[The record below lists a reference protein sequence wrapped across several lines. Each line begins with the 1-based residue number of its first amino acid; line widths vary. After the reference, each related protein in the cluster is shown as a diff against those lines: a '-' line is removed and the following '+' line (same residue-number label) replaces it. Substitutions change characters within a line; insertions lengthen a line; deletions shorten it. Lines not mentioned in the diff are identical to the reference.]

1 MRRSKEK
8 MTEQVDREIVMKKGI
23 RRTILMI
30 MSTFMIFGTAA
41 YAQTDITNVGN
52 YTNEDNI
59 SLYVRGL
66 SSEDPVEEVSCQIG
80 MDADQTIAYEAPGE
94 VSTASRTLVLL
105 DNSIS
110 ISEENRE
117 KIKNFLSE
125 YAYVKPNN
133 EQIALVEFSETL
145 NIVSQ
150 YVTEKSAFN
159 EVINSIEYNDQ
170 DTHLIDALYE
180 VLKQDYLG
188 GDDCYKQIIVIA
200 DGVDNQEI
208 GYTRSELDEIIKE
221 KNIPIHAL
229 GCQNKT
235 NNEQLEDM
243 FAIARSSQGSC
254 FLLDELDDMTTIA
267 NSIASEAN
275 VGRFIITPQAEL
287 MDGSTKEALIT
298 VKTGSEEVKIRQ
310 TVVMP
315 FSQAVQDA
323 TDEADVEIVE
333 EATDVSDTEPVVE
346 PTEEKETLIAGLTQR
361 QWIVIIVFVVLVFAV
376 LLILL
381 IIMILKN
388 NRRENE
394 FITLPEGIEP
404 EMDLGMQKD
413 QREKKTAWEG
423 LRSVDDTGAGER
435 TEYLWDQY
443 HTLIMTD
450 MDRPDK
456 IFQIPFHGEAV
467 VGRSA
472 TNADLILDQTYRNV
486 SNKHCLIFMQ
496 NGKMYIRDLGSSFG
510 TMVNGVQILDAVE
523 IQSGCIVTLGVQTL
537 MRIEFR

>member
-1 MRRSKEK
+1 
-8 MTEQVDREIVMKKGI
+8 MKKGI
-23 RRTILMI
+23 RRTVLMI

-59 SLYVRGL
+59 SLYVKGL

-254 FLLDELDDMTTIA
+254 FLLDELDDITTVA

-275 VGRFIITPQAEL
+275 VGRFIITPQTEL

-323 TDEADVEIVE
+323 TDEADVETAE

-346 PTEEKETLIAGLTQR
+346 PTEEKEVLIAGLTQR
-361 QWIVIIVFVVLVFAV
+361 QWIVIIVFVVLVFVV
-376 LLILL
+376 LLVLL

-404 EMDLGMQKD
+404 EMNSGTQKEIA
-413 QREKKTAWEG
+413 EKKAAWEG
-423 LRSVDDTGAGER
+423 LQSVEDTGER
-435 TEYLWDQY
+435 TEYLWNNTTQEQGIHTAGAALGGQY

-456 IFQIPFHGEAV
+456 IFQIPFRGEAV

-496 NGKMYIRDLGSSFG
+496 NGKVYIRDLGSSFG